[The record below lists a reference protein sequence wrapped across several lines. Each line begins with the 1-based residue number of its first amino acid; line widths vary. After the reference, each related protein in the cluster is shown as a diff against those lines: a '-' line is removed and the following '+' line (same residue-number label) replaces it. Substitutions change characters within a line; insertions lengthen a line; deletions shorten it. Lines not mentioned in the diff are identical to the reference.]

1 MGVTR
6 WFFEPGHTGAE
17 FRARH
22 MMVTYV
28 RGQLKNVRGSLEVD
42 PGDPENARVEAVV
55 DATQVYTGQE
65 QRDAHLRS
73 ADFFDCETH
82 PEWTFTGTG
91 VHQASATEFEVTGD
105 LTIRGTTR
113 PVTFQVTY
121 LGQWD
126 TPWWE
131 DGRDAGPRRRAG
143 FTATTRLNRH
153 DFGVS
158 WNDVVD
164 RGGVV
169 VSDMVDVTVDV
180 EAVLDKAQPEIDQ
193 PEEDQPEEDQPEAG
207 QPEEGRPEEA
217 WPQAV

>member
-1 MGVTR
+1 MATTR

-28 RGQLKNVRGSLEVD
+28 RGQLKNVHGRLQVD
-42 PGDPENARVEAVV
+42 PDEPEKARVEATV
-55 DATQVYTGQE
+55 DATQVYTGQP

-73 ADFFDCETH
+73 ADFFDVEHH
-82 PEWTFTGTG
+82 PTWTFVGSR
-91 VHQASATEFEVTGD
+91 VHQLSATEFEITGD
-105 LTIRGTTR
+105 LTVRG
-113 PVTFQVTY
+113 VTHSVPFDVTY

-131 DGRDAGPRRRAG
+131 DGRDRGPRRRAG
-143 FTATTRLNRH
+143 FTATTRINRH

-158 WNDVVD
+158 WNDAVD

-169 VSDMVDVTVDV
+169 VSNMVDVVVDI
-180 EAVLDKAQPEIDQ
+180 EAVCD
-193 PEEDQPEEDQPEAG
+193 AG
-207 QPEEGRPEEA
+207 ETA
-217 WPQAV
+217 A

>member
-1 MGVTR
+1 MAMTR

-17 FRARH
+17 FKARH

-28 RGQLKNVRGSLEVD
+28 RGQIKNIRGFVEFD
-42 PGDPENARVEAVV
+42 PDEPKSTRVEATM
-55 DATQVYTGQE
+55 DATGVYTGE
-65 QRDAHLRS
+65 PNRDAHLRS
-73 ADFFDCETH
+73 ADFFDVERH
-82 PEWTFTGTG
+82 PTWTFMGLRTT
-91 VHQASATEFEVTGD
+91 QLSATEFELTGD
-105 LTIRGTTR
+105 LTIRGVTR
-113 PVTFQVTY
+113 PATLSVVY

-131 DGRDAGPRRRAG
+131 NGRDLGPKRRAG
-143 FTATTRLNRH
+143 FTATTRINRH

-180 EAVLDKAQPEIDQ
+180 EAILESAPTATAQDAVSGP
-193 PEEDQPEEDQPEAG
+193 AG
-207 QPEEGRPEEA
+207 AG
-217 WPQAV
+217 

>member
-1 MGVTR
+1 MVEETIPLGVHMARTK
-6 WFFEPGHTGAE
+6 WFFEPGHTAAE

-28 RGQLKNVRGSLEVD
+28 RGQLKNVHGLLEVD
-42 PGDPENARVEAVV
+42 PDEPEKARVEATV
-55 DATQVYTGQE
+55 DATQVYTGQP

-73 ADFFDCETH
+73 ADFFDVEHH
-82 PEWTFTGTG
+82 PSWTFVGSCIRQMSG
-91 VHQASATEFEVTGD
+91 TEFEVTGD
-105 LTIRGTTR
+105 LTVRGVTR
-113 PVTFQVTY
+113 PVTFDVTY

-131 DGRDAGPRRRAG
+131 EGRDLGPRRRAG
-143 FTATTRLNRH
+143 FAATTRIDRH

-169 VSDMVDVTVDV
+169 VSPMVDVMVDV
-180 EAVLDKAQPEIDQ
+180 EAVL
-193 PEEDQPEEDQPEAG
+193 EAG
-207 QPEEGRPEEA
+207 ETA
-217 WPQAV
+217 A